1 MRTAPTNWDVL
12 FSAPHRVEYKLNI
25 DGVDYAGENLQG
37 NPVISKPLLDKPAI
51 GRVCSATMKAVIRP
65 IDGVTIPKAA
75 RTYCYCR
82 LVSQDGN
89 TVTEWVKQGCFYVS
103 SRSGKTNITLNMRD
117 DMVKAGQTY
126 FDKAALYD
134 WPKQQDLV
142 VADIARIMGVEIDN
156 RTILSTGSSYRVNYL
171 ASDTLISEVLSYI
184 AASNGGNWMMTEEG
198 RLRLVPLES
207 PKAEGSADTA
217 LGMAHNGYTDTGVA
231 ITISRVTMTSDNDE
245 TYTAG
250 DDTGYE
256 IAFDNPLTDQT
267 VVDDVYKKLSG
278 VKYIPYRVNSARINP
293 LVELADTVAITKKD
307 GSVVCVWLAAMDVSC
322 NIGYTCTLEAQAEQ
336 DVEEEFPYKTASEL
350 RESRSVRTNKSYF
363 GTSLNKAEG
372 LVIRRIKNNAEEAR
386 VTFNADEMAFYQGN
400 TPVLYFDAVE
410 QTWRMSASVEIEV
423 TDSDGETTTLSVLA
437 NGLSSE
443 VVDLQKGFSSLQ
455 QSADEMSVQIQDV
468 SGQYIEI
475 KATVDGFTVTD
486 ENGKTLINGGSITT
500 DNLFLSRLFSQNST
514 NSYVEMLEN
523 GLNFILNNS
532 TSIGIGYYSADRTQP
547 YMIFG
552 AGATPNTDTAGM
564 IKKYADG
571 IWIGDSA
578 DRNTEEI
585 TKGTGIFIDTTTQTI
600 YKYVKGFGV
609 ALADTSNVV
618 AVFG

>member
-1 MRTAPTNWDVL
+1 MRTAPTDWAAL
-12 FSAPHRVEYKLNI
+12 FAASHKVEYKLNI
-25 DGVDYAGENLQG
+25 DGVDYLGENLQG

-75 RTYCYCR
+75 RVYCYCR
-82 LVSQDGN
+82 LVSADGN
-89 TVTEWVKQGCFYVS
+89 TATDWIKQGCFYVS

-126 FDKAALYD
+126 FDKSALSD

-142 VADIARIMGVEIDN
+142 VEDIAEIMGVEIDS
-156 RTILSTGSSYRVNYL
+156 RTVLNTGSSYRVNYI

-184 AASNGGNWMMTEEG
+184 AASNGGNWIMSEEG
-198 RLRLVPLES
+198 SLRLVPLES
-207 PKAEGSADTA
+207 PKDESNADMD
-217 LGMAHNGYTDTGVA
+217 LGMAHNGFTDSGIA
-231 ITISRVTMTSDNDE
+231 ITVSRITMTDDNDE

-256 IAFDNPLTDQT
+256 ITFDNPLADQT
-267 VVDDVYKKLSG
+267 VVDAVYEKLNG
-278 VKYIPYRVNSARINP
+278 ITYTPYRVTSARIDP
-293 LVELADTVAITKKD
+293 LLELADTVAVTKKD
-307 GSVVCVWLAAMDVSC
+307 GSTVCVWLAAVDVSC

-336 DVEEEFPYKTASEL
+336 DAEEEFPYKTASEL
-350 RESRSVRTNKSYF
+350 RESRSVRTNKSYY

-372 LVIRRIKNNAEEAR
+372 LVIRRIKDNVEQAR

-400 TPVLYFDAVE
+400 TPVLYFDATE
-410 QTWRMSASVEIEV
+410 QIWRMSASVEIEV

-437 NGLSSE
+437 SGLSAE
-443 VVDLQKGFSSLQ
+443 VTDLQKGYSSLQ
-455 QSADEMSVQIQDV
+455 QSADEMSLQIQDV

-500 DNLFLSRLFSQNST
+500 DNLFLSRLFSQDST

-523 GLNFILNNS
+523 GLNFILNKS

-552 AGATPNTDTAGM
+552 AGATPDTDTAGM
-564 IKKYADG
+564 IKKYSDG

-578 DRNTEEI
+578 DRNVETI
-585 TKGTGIFIDTTTQTI
+585 TNGTGIFVDTVNQTI
-600 YKYVKGFGV
+600 YKYVKGYGV